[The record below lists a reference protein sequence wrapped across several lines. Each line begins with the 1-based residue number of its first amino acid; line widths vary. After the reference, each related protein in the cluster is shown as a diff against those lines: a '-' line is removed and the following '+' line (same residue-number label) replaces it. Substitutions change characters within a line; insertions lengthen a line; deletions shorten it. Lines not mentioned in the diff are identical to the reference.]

1 MMYFIYEFTESCCKV
16 SVMHVNVSTNGFSL
30 YLCGNYVGAIGT
42 ALINVYASLCFCL
55 YLAFLVLSQIERVA
69 AGVCRLKLG
78 DFGLAM
84 VVTEPVFTIC
94 GTPTYVAPEI
104 LCETG

>member
-1 MMYFIYEFTESCCKV
+1 MSVTTTYPEGIEFKKESVNTSMSQSVCC
-16 SVMHVNVSTNGFSL
+16 
-30 YLCGNYVGAIGT
+30 
-42 ALINVYASLCFCL
+42 CF
-55 YLAFLVLSQIERVA
+55 FVPFQIERVA
-69 AGVCRLKLG
+69 SGICRLKLG

-104 LCETG
+104 LCETGWCR

>member
-1 MMYFIYEFTESCCKV
+1 MAV
-16 SVMHVNVSTNGFSL
+16 RR
-30 YLCGNYVGAIGT
+30 GT
-42 ALINVYASLCFCL
+42 CRLALLGPAANTQQPSPPPLSPSLCESLFPSRL
-55 YLAFLVLSQIERVA
+55 HVPHLVLPQIEREA
-69 AGVCRLKLG
+69 PGVCRLKLG

-104 LCETG
+104 LCETGRLHSAAVDIKKKR